1 MGNLLPSVYV
11 ETSIVS
17 YLSARESSSLLGAAH
32 QLVTRR
38 WWDRRHL
45 FRCFVS
51 DVVIRECRAGDPT
64 AAQRRL
70 DSVREFSSLAIN
82 EKAIEIAESLLA
94 LGIVPK
100 KAAEDALHVALATAH
115 CMDLL
120 LTWNCRHIANPVI
133 QARIAAYLE
142 SIGLLLPFICTP
154 EELLGEE
161 DE

>member
-1 MGNLLPSVYV
+1 MEDLLPSVYV

-38 WWDRRHL
+38 WWDRRNL
-45 FRCFVS
+45 YRCFVS
-51 DVVIRECRAGDPT
+51 DVVIRECREGDPT
-64 AAQRRL
+64 AALRRL
-70 DSVREFSSLAIN
+70 DSVRAFPSLAIN
-82 EKAIEIAESLLA
+82 DQAIEIAESLLL

-100 KAAEDALHVALATAH
+100 KAAEDALHVAIATAH
-115 CMDLL
+115 GMDFL

-133 QARIAAYLE
+133 QARIAAHLE
-142 SIGLLLPFICTP
+142 SIGMLLPFICTP

-161 DE
+161 NE